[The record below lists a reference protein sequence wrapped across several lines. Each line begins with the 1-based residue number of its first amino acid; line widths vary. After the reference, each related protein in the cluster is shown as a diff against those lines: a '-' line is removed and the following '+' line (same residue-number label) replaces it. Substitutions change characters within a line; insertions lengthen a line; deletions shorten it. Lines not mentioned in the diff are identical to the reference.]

1 MSSIPVFFTTPAF
14 AESLARLNINLI
26 EFSAAEKLF
35 AVISPSD
42 IAFNF
47 CLDSNVRQVLNF
59 TEEKTGKPR
68 LERMTGIQENPV
80 YQNHVMPMV
89 SNSGYQNEV
98 FNYLNDQLNSS
109 NIVGEQAP
117 YRITALQGILIVG
130 VAPGFFKQMSN
141 KEAVTLF
148 YRDCLEVCQ
157 ASMPRDLV
165 VHSEL
170 FGNFVKLSISF

>member
-1 MSSIPVFFTTPAF
+1 MTSIPVFFTTPAF

-35 AVISPSD
+35 AVISPND
-42 IAFNF
+42 VAFNF
-47 CLDSNVRQVLNF
+47 CLDSNVRQALNF
-59 TEEKTGKPR
+59 TEEKIGKAM
-68 LERMTGIQENPV
+68 LYRMTGIQDNPV

-89 SNSGYQNEV
+89 NNSGYQNEV

-117 YRITALQGILIVG
+117 YRITALQGVLIVG
-130 VAPGFFKQMSN
+130 VAPGFFRQMDN

-148 YRDCLEVCQ
+148 YRNCLEVCQ
-157 ASMPRDLV
+157 AMMPSDQV